1 MGRIRQLPP
10 LVVTKIAAGE
20 VIERPASVVKELV
33 ENAIDAGS
41 TRIEIDLDQGGTER
55 IQVVDDGCGIEPDD
69 LPLAFASHATSKLA
83 TADDLF
89 CIDTMGFRGEALA
102 SVGGVAKV
110 TLQSRTHDR
119 EIGAELTCDGGDL
132 SPVRPWNGAPGT
144 RITVR
149 HLFFNTPVRKKF
161 LKATAT
167 ELGHTCEAVTRLA
180 LAHPHLHLVLRNNGR
195 VVYDVPAT
203 VDPRDR
209 IGPFFGTE
217 VRDALYPVD
226 SGPGPIRLTGFVADP
241 KCDRGNPKLQYLFVN
256 GRWIRDRTLGHA
268 IQEAYRGLLMTGR
281 YAVAFLSLTV
291 PPDAVDVN
299 VHPTKAEVRFRDGS
313 AVYALVRATVK
324 KRLLQA
330 DLVPRLEAVPDDR
343 PLGPRPE
350 RPPVVEPPLPQA
362 WLVSPPEDR
371 KPRLPFPEYST
382 VASTKNDDPG
392 PLSNSEQKKE
402 KEAEYTVDQE
412 TPTQAAPHPQAPSR
426 EESGEP
432 DPLHLPPGT
441 AIQIHDSY
449 LVIESDIGMVVIDQH
464 ALHERILF
472 EQLRTRV
479 RDGQLEV
486 QRLLVPEPIELPA
499 EQAAAVVEAR
509 DALGELGLDVA
520 EFGGNTVLVGSYPT
534 LLARRPPGEILKA
547 VVDVLASKDRPPT
560 RDQLLHNLMATMACK
575 AAVKAGD
582 KLTGEEI
589 AYLLHLRDLAED
601 SHHCPH
607 GRPTSLLFSRKELDR
622 QFKRI

>member
-10 LVVTKIAAGE
+10 HVVTKIAAGE

-41 TRIEIDLDQGGTER
+41 TRIEIDLDQGGVER

-83 TADDLF
+83 NADDLF
-89 CIDTMGFRGEALA
+89 RIGTMGFRGEALA
-102 SVGGVAKV
+102 SVGGVAQV
-110 TLQSRTHDR
+110 TLQSRTRDR
-119 EIGAELTCDGGDL
+119 ETGAELACDGGDL
-132 SPVRPWNGAPGT
+132 SPARPWNGAPGT

-180 LAHPHLHLVLRNNGR
+180 LAHPNLHLMVRNNGR
-195 VVYDVPAT
+195 VVYDVPAAT
-203 VDPRDR
+203 DPRDR
-209 IGPFFGTE
+209 IGVFFGND
-217 VRDALYPVD
+217 VRNALYPVD
-226 SGPGPIRLTGFVADP
+226 SGPGPVRLTGFVADP
-241 KCDRGNPKLQYLFVN
+241 ACDRGHARMQYLFVN
-256 GRWIRDRTLGHA
+256 GRWFRDRSLGHA
-268 IQEAYRGLLMTGR
+268 VQEAYRGLLMTGR
-281 YAVAFLSLTV
+281 YAVAFLSLTL

-299 VHPTKAEVRFRDGS
+299 VHPTKAEVRFRDNS
-313 AVYALVRATVK
+313 AVYALVRTTVK
-324 KRLLQA
+324 KRLLQE

-343 PLGPRPE
+343 PPGPRPE
-350 RPPVVEPPLPQA
+350 RPVMVEPPLPRA

-371 KPRLPFPEYST
+371 KPRLPFPEYSASSPRPEDRWS
-382 VASTKNDDPG
+382 ASTHIPATARKESENSVEREVTPG
-392 PLSNSEQKKE
+392 PVS
-402 KEAEYTVDQE
+402 
-412 TPTQAAPHPQAPSR
+412 HR
-426 EESGEP
+426 EGQREP
-432 DPLHLPPGT
+432 DPWQLVPGT

-449 LVIESDIGMVVIDQH
+449 LVIESDNGMVVIDQH

-479 RDGQLEV
+479 REGQLEV
-486 QRLLVPEPIELPA
+486 QRLLVPEPVELPA

-520 EFGGNTVLVGSYPT
+520 DFGGNTVLLGSYPT

-547 VVDVLASKDRPPT
+547 VVDVLVSKDRPPT
-560 RDQLLHNLMATMACK
+560 RDQLLHHLMATVACK

-589 AYLLHLRDLAED
+589 AYLLHLRTLAED

-607 GRPTSLLFSRKELDR
+607 GRPTSLVFSRKELDR
-622 QFKRI
+622 QFKRV